1 MARERAVVQAF
12 TGDGPILVA
21 IHDVLADL
29 HDLLDARLPRN
40 DGGPVRISEPAPP
53 GPPARAVPV
62 SEPAPDGPREDD
74 DEAIA
79 EPAPDLPEPPPRVG
93 RGSSQPA
100 WLKWAELAGV
110 AVTGDM
116 TRDQIIDACL
126 SAGALSN
133 H

>member
-1 MARERAVVQAF
+1 MARQRAVVQAF

-40 DGGPVRISEPAPP
+40 DEGQARISEPAPA
-53 GPPARAVPV
+53 GPPHKAVPV
-62 SEPAPDGPREDD
+62 SEPAPDDPPEDD
-74 DEAIA
+74 DE
-79 EPAPDLPEPPPRVG
+79 PASDLPEPPPRVG

-110 AVTGDM
+110 TVAGDM
-116 TRDQIIDACL
+116 TRDQIISACV
-126 SAGALSN
+126 SAGVLSN
-133 H
+133 T